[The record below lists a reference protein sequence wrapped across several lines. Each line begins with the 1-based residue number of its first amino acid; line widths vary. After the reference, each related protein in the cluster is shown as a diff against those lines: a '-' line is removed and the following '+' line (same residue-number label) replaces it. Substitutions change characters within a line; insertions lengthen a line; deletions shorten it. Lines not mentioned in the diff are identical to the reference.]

1 MERFDQVINLLKN
14 TFGRVGFY
22 AKNLKTGEIAAY
34 GAENAFM
41 AASVIKIPVMVEC
54 FAQIADGKL
63 DKNEIY
69 RVRAEDKLPSCGALT
84 YMHDGLEVTVEDLI
98 TLMIILSDN
107 SATNILIDKVGIENI
122 NGRMRSL
129 GLEKSTINRKLFM
142 AELSRQ
148 GIENYIVPEEIGCLL
163 EAMEK
168 GEVISPE
175 ISKEMLRILGNQRLN
190 GKIPVLLPPGT
201 RTAHKTGE
209 DDGIT
214 HDVGI
219 VYGPNPFVLCVC
231 GNEVDRGEFER
242 TIQVVARMVYDIW
255 NKEE

>member
-1 MERFDQVINLLKN
+1 MNEFEKVLDLLKN
-14 TFGRVGFY
+14 TPGRVGFY
-22 AKNLKTGEIAAY
+22 AKNLVSGEVLEY
-34 GAENAFM
+34 GADEAFM

-54 FAQIADGKL
+54 FAQIAEGKM
-63 DKNEIY
+63 DANAIY
-69 RVRAEDKLPSCGALT
+69 RVRREDKLPSCGALT

-107 SATNILIDKVGIENI
+107 SATNILIDMVGIENI
-122 NGRMRSL
+122 NCRMRAL
-129 GLEKSTINRKLFM
+129 GLEKTTINRKLFM

-148 GIENYIVPEEIGCLL
+148 GIENYIVPREIGQLL
-163 EAMEK
+163 EKLEK

-175 ISKEMLRILGNQRLN
+175 ASAKMLKILGNQRLN

-201 RTAHKTGE
+201 RSAHKTGE

-219 VYGPNPFVLCVC
+219 VYGPQPFVLCVC
-231 GNEVDRGEFER
+231 SNEVNRGEFER
-242 TIQVVARMVYDIW
+242 TIQLVARGMYDLW
-255 NKEE
+255 SKEA

>member
-1 MERFDQVINLLKN
+1 MLNTITELLQKA
-14 TFGRVGFY
+14 GGKVGFY
-22 AKNLKTGEIAAY
+22 AKNLNTGEVLRYRADMPL
-34 GAENAFM
+34 M

-54 FAQIADGKL
+54 FAQMAEGKL

-69 RVRAEDKLPSCGALT
+69 RLREEDKLPSCGALT
-84 YMHDGLEVTVEDLI
+84 YMHTGLEVTVEDLI

-107 SATNILIDKVGIENI
+107 TATNILIEKVGIENI
-122 NGRMRSL
+122 NRRMRSL
-129 GLEKSTINRKLFM
+129 GLEKTTINRKLFM

-148 GIENYIVPEEIGCLL
+148 GIENYIVPEEIGVLL
-163 EAMEK
+163 EAMTR
-168 GEVISPE
+168 GEVVSAE
-175 ISKEMLRILGNQRLN
+175 ASAQMLRILGDQRLN

-201 RTAHKTGE
+201 RVAHKTGE

-219 VYGPNPFVLCVC
+219 VYGTDPFVLCVC
-231 GNEVDRGEFER
+231 SNEVNRGEFER
-242 TIQVVARMVYDIW
+242 TIQTVARMTYDFW